1 MSNEKIH
8 INFYVRTLEGTNIER
23 KVKKQEILHKMF
35 FWEGN
40 FKKFLK
46 AIGFKE
52 TENILDYIIDNLL
65 FDYSSKDL
73 LCSINFDKSR
83 EIKFYNENQRKTM
96 SISYIIS
103 KYIDFLKKVMPFV
116 TYETNKGNIF
126 LDKSDKIMNHILIS
140 NLKDSLECDFYFS
153 FSPKLS
159 KHEREQIKENVEN
172 KCKKLLKIY
181 HYLYLDET
189 IDFAVYYININDT
202 EKDVDILE
210 FYFHSLVDIEL

>member
-1 MSNEKIH
+1 MTNEKIH

-153 FSPKLS
+153 LVQNF
-159 KHEREQIKENVEN
+159 QNMKEN
-172 KCKKLLKIY
+172 KSKKM
-181 HYLYLDET
+181 
-189 IDFAVYYININDT
+189 
-202 EKDVDILE
+202 
-210 FYFHSLVDIEL
+210 